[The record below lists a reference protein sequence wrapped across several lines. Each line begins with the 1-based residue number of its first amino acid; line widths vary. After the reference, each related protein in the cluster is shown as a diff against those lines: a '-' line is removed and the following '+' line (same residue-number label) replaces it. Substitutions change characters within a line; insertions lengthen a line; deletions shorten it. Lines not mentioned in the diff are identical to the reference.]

1 MEVQFLLGVQ
11 DNDGVMARVL
21 GGDDQ
26 PMGDSPTCATDGE
39 AKHSEVVS
47 CPTSSF
53 RRASVLQTRGAWSI
67 ATVGYWGHA
76 GESTFGPNSGD
87 WTLPSIYLTA
97 YRCSYPYKEKK
108 MADMLTVDRATLQ
121 LFQYNTKL
129 LVEEQER
136 FWKEYQAENDPEKK
150 NKLVQYHIHDAR
162 NIAWKLNAWDEKLTL
177 QSKQDKPS

>member
-1 MEVQFLLGVQ
+1 
-11 DNDGVMARVL
+11 
-21 GGDDQ
+21 
-26 PMGDSPTCATDGE
+26 
-39 AKHSEVVS
+39 
-47 CPTSSF
+47 
-53 RRASVLQTRGAWSI
+53 
-67 ATVGYWGHA
+67 
-76 GESTFGPNSGD
+76 
-87 WTLPSIYLTA
+87 
-97 YRCSYPYKEKK
+97 